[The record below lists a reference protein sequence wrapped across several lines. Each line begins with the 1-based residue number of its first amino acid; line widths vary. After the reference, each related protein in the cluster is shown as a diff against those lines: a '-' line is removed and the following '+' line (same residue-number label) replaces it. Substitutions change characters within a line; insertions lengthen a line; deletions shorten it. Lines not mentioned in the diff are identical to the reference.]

1 MIVSVNFMVENVI
14 QIKTGITINI
24 ILSVKDQK
32 NIVYANTFMLGILF
46 YVLVSVIEIVILLN
60 I

>member
-14 QIKTGITINI
+14 QIKTGIRINI

-32 NIVYANTFMLGILF
+32 NIVYAKTFMLGILF